1 MQNPAPARPSAGR
14 PRLCIH
20 DREDLMRTLRSFTSI
35 SLDGYFTDASG
46 DMSWAHKRDDEWN
59 AFSSGNAGGD
69 AALLF
74 GRITY
79 EMMKA
84 FWPTPQ
90 AAQLLPDV
98 ARGMNSMPKFVV
110 SRTLAAADWQNTTVL
125 KGDLVAA
132 VKALKASDG
141 PDVVILGSGSLV
153 SQLTEA
159 RLIDE
164 YQLVLSATV
173 LGGGRTPFETLDE
186 RRTFTLKKTQAF
198 QNGNV
203 VLWYN
208 PA

>member
-1 MQNPAPARPSAGR
+1 
-14 PRLCIH
+14 
-20 DREDLMRTLRSFTSI
+20 MRTLRSFTSI

-59 AFSSGNAGGD
+59 AFSSGNARGD

-74 GRITY
+74 GRVTY

-90 AAQLLPDV
+90 AAQMLPDV
-98 ARGMNSMPKFVV
+98 AKGMNAMPKFVA

-132 VKALKASDG
+132 VKALKATDG

-173 LGGGRTPFETLDE
+173 LGGGRTPFQTLDE

-203 VLWYN
+203 VLWYE